1 MSKSKKLEIIKEKHE
16 ENKKKLKAMGPV
28 KLTVLA
34 ILLIGTICSY
44 VFYDYIH
51 GENSPFTSVDYGS
64 KFLNDAMALV
74 PRLIMSL
81 RFLTILLVIVTIALI
96 VVKKLFSKT
105 QRGIT
110 VGGLIMNL
118 IRWLTAIVLVLVI
131 LYQWGVDAT
140 ALITGAGVITLVI
153 GLGMQSLIA
162 DVVAGLFIVFE
173 NEFNV
178 GDWITVDGFRGEVV
192 SIGIRTTKLKV
203 LGNIKIINNNAIQG
217 VLNHSTENSVAFTY
231 IDIEYGANIPIVESI
246 IHNHIG
252 ELKVAGALSEVRYDG
267 VKTLGASGVTLQFE
281 VDCYEQDIYAVGRAM
296 NGAIKNMFDEN
307 DIGIPFPQIVIH
319 NGK

>member
-1 MSKSKKLEIIKEKHE
+1 MAKTDKIKARHE
-16 ENKKKLKAMGPV
+16 ENKQKLKAIGPV
-28 KLTVLA
+28 KLTILA
-34 ILLIGTICSY
+34 ILIIGTVCSY

-51 GENSPFTSVDYGS
+51 GAKSPFTGVDYGS
-64 KFLNDAMALV
+64 NFLNDLMALI

-96 VVKKLFSKT
+96 IIKKLFSKT
-105 QRGIT
+105 PRRIT

-118 IRWLTAIVLVLVI
+118 IRWLTAIILILVI

-140 ALITGAGVITLVI
+140 ALITGASVVTLVI

-173 NEFNV
+173 NEFNI
-178 GDWITVDGFRGEVV
+178 GDWITVDGFRGQVV

-203 LGNIKIINNNAIQG
+203 VGNIKIINNNAIQG
-217 VLNHSTENSVAFTY
+217 VLNHSIENSVAFSY
-231 IDIEYGANIPIVESI
+231 IDIEYGANIPMVEAI
-246 IHNHIG
+246 IRAHVA
-252 ELKVAGALSEVRYDG
+252 ELKIPGALSEVKYDG

-281 VDCYEQDIYAVGRAM
+281 VDCYEGDIFAVGRAM
-296 NGAIKNMFDEN
+296 NGALKNMFDEN
-307 DIGIPFPQIVIH
+307 EIGIPFPQIVIH